1 MTLSGTEVRFG
12 CLATADPTAV
22 NVSGSQS
29 IGTSAQALVYTDVPT
44 VAYSLGMLIQSGD
57 TLTMNLYT
65 GAVTG
70 TVAGTNQ
77 VETATIVAASGA
89 TTAGNLN
96 VTVTSALVT
105 GSPLLVP
112 VALLLTDNTA
122 SLVATKVRAALTA
135 TAAIAAHY
143 TVGGTGANYSLTA
156 IEKAANDSTLNLA
169 HANGTCTGI
178 TTATTSTNTTA
189 GVGTT
194 RAYKFTGVTWDA
206 TDYEGRALPS
216 AMNNLHSILIRSAS
230 TSGSVEVSAGTYGF
244 NASAPF
250 VSLQS
255 SPAGAHELSGNSVT
269 FTAAT
274 QEVARVELV
283 DRCLRHVFH
292 AGLKAGNGVT
302 AAFCMWVIAREQIE
316 VIV

>member
-1 MTLSGTEVRFG
+1 MTLTGTEVRFG

-29 IGTSAQALVYTDVPT
+29 IGTSAQAVAYTDAPT
-44 VAYSLGMLIQSGD
+44 VAYSLGMLIQAGV
-57 TLTMNLYT
+57 TLTMNLST
-65 GAVTG
+65 GVVTG

-77 VETATIVAASGA
+77 VETSTIVAAAGA

-135 TAAIAAHY
+135 TAAITAHY
-143 TVGGTGANYSLTA
+143 TVGGTGADYSLTA

-169 HANGTCTGI
+169 HANGTCAGI
-178 TTATTSTNTTA
+178 TTSTTSTNTTA
-189 GVGTT
+189 GVGTS

-206 TDYEGRALPS
+206 TDYEGRALPTM
-216 AMNNLHSILIRSAS
+216 AQLHTMLIRSDS
-230 TSGSVEVSAGTYGF
+230 TSGTVAIAEGT
-244 NASAPF
+244 NLLTVAAPF
-250 VSLQS
+250 VHLQS
-255 SPAGAHELSGNSVT
+255 SPVGAHPFAGDSVT

-274 QEVARVELV
+274 APVTLTI
-283 DRCLRHVFH
+283 DIH
-292 AGLKAGNGVT
+292 AG
-302 AAFCMWVIAREQIE
+302 E
-316 VIV
+316 

>member
-1 MTLSGTEVRFG
+1 MTLTGTEVRFG

-29 IGTSAQALVYTDVPT
+29 IGTSAQAVAYTDAPT
-44 VAYSLGMLIQSGD
+44 VAYSLGMLIQAGV
-57 TLTMNLYT
+57 TLTMNLST
-65 GAVTG
+65 GVVTG

-77 VETATIVAASGA
+77 VETSTIVAAAGA

-135 TAAIAAHY
+135 TAAITAHY
-143 TVGGTGANYSLTA
+143 TVGGTGADYSLTA

-169 HANGTCTGI
+169 HANGTCAGI
-178 TTATTSTNTTA
+178 TTSTTSTNTTA
-189 GVGTT
+189 GVGTS

-206 TDYEGRALPS
+206 TDYEGRALPTM
-216 AMNNLHSILIRSAS
+216 AQVHSMLIRSDS
-230 TSGSVEVSAGTYGF
+230 TSGTVAIAEGT
-244 NASAPF
+244 NLLTVAAPF
-250 VSLQS
+250 VHLQS
-255 SPAGAHELSGNSVT
+255 SPVGAHPFAGDSVT

-274 QEVARVELV
+274 APVTLTI
-283 DRCLRHVFH
+283 DIH
-292 AGLKAGNGVT
+292 AG
-302 AAFCMWVIAREQIE
+302 E
-316 VIV
+316 

>member
-12 CLATADPTAV
+12 LLATADPSAV

-29 IGTSAQALVYTDVPT
+29 IGTSTRALVYTDVPT
-44 VAYSLGMLIQSGD
+44 VAYSMGMIIQDGD
-57 TLTMNLYT
+57 TLTLNLST

-77 VETATIVAASGA
+77 VETATIVAAAGA

-135 TAAIAAHY
+135 TAAITAHY
-143 TVGGTGANYSLTA
+143 TVGGTGADYTLTA

-169 HANGTCTGI
+169 HANGTSAGI

-189 GVGTT
+189 GVGTS

-206 TDYEGRALPS
+206 TDYEGRALPT
-216 AMNNLHSILIRSAS
+216 MTQVHSMLIRSDS
-230 TSGSVEVSAGTYGF
+230 TTGTVEIADGTNTNIF
-244 NASAPF
+244 TAPF
-250 VSLQS
+250 MSLQS
-255 SPAGAHELSGNSVT
+255 SPTGAHPSAGDTVT
-269 FTAAT
+269 F
-274 QEVARVELV
+274 EGDVAPITLYI
-283 DRCLRHVFH
+283 DIH
-292 AGLKAGNGVT
+292 AG
-302 AAFCMWVIAREQIE
+302 E
-316 VIV
+316 